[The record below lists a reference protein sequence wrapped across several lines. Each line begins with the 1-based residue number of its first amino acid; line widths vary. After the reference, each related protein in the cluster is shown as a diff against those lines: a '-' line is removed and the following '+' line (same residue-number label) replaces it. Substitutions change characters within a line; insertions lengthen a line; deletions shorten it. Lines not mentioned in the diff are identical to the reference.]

1 MKLRLEELAIQ
12 ANHLQ
17 SEQQARIQ
25 LEVEVVALRNL
36 IAEQSAQPNPCIRQ
50 AFEVYES
57 LNTFHVQLEQLS
69 SITRL
74 DIAVKQPQDPQ
85 YLSLTQTLTE
95 LTTKGLEITKSLL
108 QCEDTKVS
116 KVLAG
121 MSPSIDDLAKPF
133 LATQA
138 VAADDPKCWNK
149 LMTQLHLSSDQMAMV
164 HSEQGKLIELLDV
177 IYGERLMLK
186 TQFMFKVAGP
196 YGGSSGDADADTATT
211 TALNDEHSI
220 DNCYEVGLLENAKT
234 LGFAVNSQALV
245 TQTALLTSLKDNVAK
260 EKEALLAMHATV
272 LTQIFSPAQSCMY
285 MLLSHPF
292 GWNILAFSHAVR
304 RELEE
309 LGDGGGDQ

>member
-1 MKLRLEELAIQ
+1 MKLQLEELTIQ
-12 ANHLQ
+12 ANRLQ

-25 LEVEVVALRNL
+25 LELEIVSLRNL
-36 IAEQSAQPNPCIRQ
+36 IAEQSAQLNSCNQP

-57 LNTFHVQLEQLS
+57 LNTFHMQLEQLS
-69 SITRL
+69 VITRL
-74 DIAVKQPQDPQ
+74 DVAVKQPQDPQ
-85 YLSLTQTLTE
+85 YLSQILTE
-95 LTTKGLEITKSLL
+95 LTTKGLDITKSLL

-121 MSPSIDDLAKPF
+121 MSPSIDDSAKPF

-138 VAADDPKCWNK
+138 VAADDPECWNK
-149 LMTQLHLSSDQMAMV
+149 LMTQLHLSADQMGLV
-164 HSEQGKLIELLDV
+164 HGEQDKLIELLDV

-186 TQFMFKVAGP
+186 TQFMFKVTGA
-196 YGGSSGDADADTATT
+196 YGGSGGDTDAGTT
-211 TALNDEHSI
+211 TTTTLNDAHSI

-260 EKEALLAMHATV
+260 EKEALLAMLATV
-272 LTQIFSPAQSCMY
+272 LTEILSPAQSCMY

-309 LGDGGGDQ
+309 LGDAGGGQ